1 MISKSEIETFA
12 VQIGDSDFN
21 TADLKPLI
29 GHLSNPEFHAVLDR
43 AKEIA
48 RARGRAAMAEADSL
62 ENVLRLAQAAGM
74 PAGEKPVRWLAERG
88 LIEASGNGWRFK
100 VAKPSAV

>member
-43 AKEIA
+43 GGSRQRTGA
-48 RARGRAAMAEADSL
+48 
-62 ENVLRLAQAAGM
+62 
-74 PAGEKPVRWLAERG
+74 
-88 LIEASGNGWRFK
+88 
-100 VAKPSAV
+100 PSAGPLETLPVT